1 MTRQLPMQILLIGG
15 AIYAEAK
22 GNDDLAL
29 ALGAGF
35 LVYQGLILPKYSRTD
50 EAEADAV
57 GLLYMARAGYDPRAA
72 VRIWE
77 RAAERENDPG
87 LFAMFSS
94 HPSNKARRK
103 ALHDMLPK
111 AMEEYR
117 KATGRYPDG
126 YQPTALAPP

>member
-1 MTRQLPMQILLIGG
+1 M
-15 AIYAEAK
+15 
-22 GNDDLAL
+22 

-57 GLLYMARAGYDPRAA
+57 GLMYMAKAGYDPRAA
-72 VRIWE
+72 VRIWQ
-77 RAAERENDPG
+77 RAAEREDDPG
-87 LFAMFSS
+87 LFALFSS

-103 ALHDMLPK
+103 ALEARMPE

-126 YQPTALAPP
+126 YSPAAGESH